1 MPVSPP
7 GSRCTRSPAAADS
20 DPPLRLGRP
29 NSSGPSPQ
37 GSPVDADGACVDV
50 HGRGSHVRKLPYA
63 LALLGVAFLVTGL
76 SIAGGA
82 RSAQRDW
89 RAELTRD
96 AEAQASSFGAALDRA
111 GSVALLMA
119 QREAFSSELRTPAE
133 RKRAEV
139 ALGYLW
145 VLYSYELEEAS
156 LVDERGHELL
166 RMVGGVPVP
175 RRELDRDASERSW
188 FAPTMSLLT
197 GQVHQGPPHRSQD
210 SGQWVVSTTT
220 WIPHGPANGGR
231 LLVHLELEVDSFSR
245 FFPATPG
252 RHTALVEGAGGH
264 VVLQDGERALH
275 KGTVED
281 GWSHELLD
289 HAREQRAF
297 ELDGDTVAAAQVQ
310 VLEKGT
316 ELAVT
321 DGSGG
326 WWAVI
331 WSDGAEVPSVWRG
344 SVVAG
349 LGLLLVCLALGAFRR
364 QQLFMRS
371 VVRRDHLTGLV
382 NRKAFEEALA
392 AALNGARASV
402 RGTGSSVGVLLIDLD
417 GFKQVNDNLGH
428 DCGDQ
433 VLQEVARRLQQ
444 VVEER
449 DTAAR
454 LGGDEFAVVLG
465 PPRTPTDVVALATTL
480 RDVLVRPFVLDG
492 APRFVGASVG
502 VSLHPD
508 HAETAEDLLRQADAA
523 MYHAKRNREGVRL
536 YSPGTEA
543 GAEALGLAADLQA
556 VLEDDRLTMVFQP
569 QFSRDGERI
578 TTVEGL
584 ARWTAPDG
592 RAVPP
597 REFVAMAEETGLIR
611 SLTASTF
618 RLALDA
624 AAAWRAAGAPVPVS
638 VNVSAAVLGDSG
650 LPALVQRLLSERELP
665 AESLVVEVTDRAP
678 VGDLVE
684 LRPVLDRLVA
694 LGVRVRLD
702 DFGSGHVPLSALR
715 QLPLDAVKVD
725 LEPLAV
731 DAARTVQVLAAVVDL
746 LHSLDLPVLVEG
758 VEDQATWDA
767 VRRLDCDGVQGFH
780 LAPPMAAGDLVDL
793 FRASPDL
800 VADRSS
806 VSQGM

>member
-1 MPVSPP
+1 M
-7 GSRCTRSPAAADS
+7 RR
-20 DPPLRLGRP
+20 
-29 NSSGPSPQ
+29 
-37 GSPVDADGACVDV
+37 
-50 HGRGSHVRKLPYA
+50 LPYA
-63 LALLGVAFLVTGL
+63 LALLGVVFLVTGL
-76 SIAGGA
+76 SIAGAA

-111 GSVALLMA
+111 GSVALLLA

-133 RKRAEV
+133 RTRAEV

-175 RRELDRDASERSW
+175 RRELDRDVSDRSW

-197 GQVHQGPPHRSQD
+197 GEVHQGPPHLSQN
-210 SGQWVVSTTT
+210 SGESVISTTT
-220 WIPHGPANGGR
+220 WIPHGDSSGGR
-231 LLVHLELEVDSFSR
+231 LLVHLELEVGSFSR

-264 VVLQDGERALH
+264 LVIQDGERALH
-275 KGTVED
+275 GGAVED
-281 GWSHELLD
+281 GWSHEFV
-289 HAREQRAF
+289 HSAGERGVVEV
-297 ELDGDTVAAAQVQ
+297 DGETVAAAQVH
-310 VLEKGT
+310 VLEEGT
-316 ELAVT
+316 ELAAT
-321 DGSGG
+321 GGADGTSGG
-326 WWAVI
+326 WWAVH

-344 SVVAG
+344 GVVAG

-392 AALNGARASV
+392 AALTAARPST
-402 RGTGSSVGVLLIDLD
+402 REPGRTVGVLLIDLD

-433 VLQEVARRLQQ
+433 VLQEVARRLEQ

-465 PPRTPTDVVALATTL
+465 PPRTPAEVVALATTL
-480 RDVLVRPFVLDG
+480 RDLLVRPFVLDG
-492 APRFVGASVG
+492 SPRFVGASVG

-508 HAETAEDLLRQADAA
+508 HAGSAVDLLRQADAA
-523 MYHAKRNREGVRL
+523 MYHAKRNHEGVRL
-536 YSPGTEA
+536 YTPGTEA
-543 GAEALGLAADLQA
+543 GADALGMAADLQA
-556 VLEDDRLTMVFQP
+556 VIEEDRLTMVFQP
-569 QFSRDGERI
+569 QFSPDGTRI
-578 TTVEGL
+578 TAVEGL

-611 SLTASTF
+611 SLTTTTF

-638 VNVSAAVLGDSG
+638 VNVSAAALGDRG
-650 LPALVQRLLSERELP
+650 LPGLVLRMLSERGLP
-665 AESLVVEVTDRAP
+665 TDSLVIEVTDRAP
-678 VGDLVE
+678 VGDLLG
-684 LRPVLDRLVA
+684 LRPVLDSFVA
-694 LGVRVRLD
+694 LGVRLRLD

-731 DAARTVQVLAAVVDL
+731 DTTRSVQVLAAVADL

-800 VADRSS
+800 VAGLTS